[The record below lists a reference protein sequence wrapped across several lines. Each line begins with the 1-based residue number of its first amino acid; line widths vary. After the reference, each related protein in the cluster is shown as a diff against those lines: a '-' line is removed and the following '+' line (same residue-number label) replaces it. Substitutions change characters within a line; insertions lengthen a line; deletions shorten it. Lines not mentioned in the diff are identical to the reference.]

1 MIQMF
6 TSDKC
11 TLHRLMLTPFVKL
24 YQHSNRIYPVYIW
37 FYFPQHTMLFYSSL
51 SLTYTILIHLSN
63 PWNEFTRYTWIQYIW
78 FYLSHFID
86 DTKNFWN
93 CINDKSCPIN
103 VTKSHSTLCA
113 CANATCAKI
122 ICKGIFKTSQLKINC
137 TIEVHTEETQECLN
151 YLVVNKLNGKG
162 KY

>member
-1 MIQMF
+1 M
-6 TSDKC
+6 K
-11 TLHRLMLTPFVKL
+11 
-24 YQHSNRIYPVYIW
+24 RIYKEYLNTVC
-37 FYFPQHTMLFYSSL
+37 M
-51 SLTYTILIHLSN
+51 IL
-63 PWNEFTRYTWIQYIW
+63 
-78 FYLSHFID
+78 LSHFID

>member
-1 MIQMF
+1 MV
-6 TSDKC
+6 
-11 TLHRLMLTPFVKL
+11 TPFLKL

-37 FYFPQHTMLFYSSL
+37 VFFHNIQCYFSYSSL

-63 PWNEFTRYTWIQYIW
+63 PWNEFTRYTWIQYLW

-86 DTKNFWN
+86 DTINFWN

-103 VTKSHSTLCA
+103 VTKTHSTLCA

-122 ICKGIFKTSQLKINC
+122 KCKGIFKTSQLKINC
-137 TIEVHTEETQECLN
+137 TIEVHTEETLECLN
-151 YLVVNKLNGKG
+151 YLVVNKLNGKW